1 MVFFGERGA
10 QLPLPA
16 SAGRL
21 TDVVYHTY
29 SNHPEFVKDGWS
41 NGWSND
47 KHLGQWKFIDVD
59 VTLWYTSYVWSTYPT
74 LWSTD
79 IWYIP
84 ILPRCRCIA
93 MSGRMLVHLVG
104 QILVCLMFKQSNMVE
119 PPSLII
125 CAALKHHF
133 WCLKR
138 LHSFHPKLG
147 SPQAKLLATRIRW
160 KELNGMTTFLQSLD
174 AFFQGWCHGALNF
187 LVGWTKHRKIN
198 RGFLNHPLDYNV
210 GPPNDS

>member
-47 KHLGQWKFIDVD
+47 KHLGQMEIH
-59 VTLWYTSYVWSTYPT
+59 
-74 LWSTD
+74 
-79 IWYIP
+79 
-84 ILPRCRCIA
+84 RCRCYIVVYKLC
-93 MSGRMLVHLVG
+93 MIYISY
-104 QILVCLMFKQSNMVE
+104 
-119 PPSLII
+119 SLIHRYMI
-125 CAALKHHF
+125 YSYTPTLSVHCNVWQNACISGGSNPRVFDVQTVKHGWTPIVDHLCSFKAPFLMLKTLAF
-133 WCLKR
+133 V
-138 LHSFHPKLG
+138 SSKLG

-174 AFFQGWCHGALNF
+174 DFFRDGAM
-187 LVGWTKHRKIN
+187 V
-198 RGFLNHPLDYNV
+198 P
-210 GPPNDS
+210 